1 MSLEFPQQER
11 AIDPY
16 SSYNSNIVNRLTR
29 LITRGKNCLHG
40 THAIDVYQDTT
51 NPLDHVIVSKGQAF
65 KDDVIIEITDDHVV
79 DMTHQDYYVNHL
91 NPWNEAGY
99 YYVCLEY
106 TYAKAKPAPVA
117 KIRILK
123 PSQASFYDPDSSAF
137 LLLKIVQVG
146 FNATSGRF
154 EIERLF
160 DVHPD
165 FPDIKRIYAQLYAGV
180 EDTLPAFDQA
190 RDEGRIIYC
199 RNEDELFFGTSGAWE
214 SFSAIRANIDTTDC
228 EVGQLAYIGQDGKVH
243 PAIATSSTTL
253 ADCGVLQIGT
263 GFNGDGKVRLYGIL
277 RNVPIEDGRS
287 IQYGENVYLSAV
299 EAGAVTDLV
308 NPVQPQFIGSC
319 ITPGDSTDR
328 CDIWFL
334 PTAHGGGGGGLAWE
348 DLYQDLLDGSV
359 FQDLTVETFINDSRI
374 DFSNTTAVIS
384 TADFS
389 LVGDPGQYYQS
400 LSMQSEDYTGPRIQC
415 CQVSMAYDST
425 SNIEIY
431 VSNEGGDP
439 LSWENCELDRIHH
452 VSTYRLKIDNVVG
465 GVDVGDNIRSTI
477 TNKVATVVGKIG
489 DYLLVTGDTRADY
502 DYQIGET
509 LENLDQ
515 MMSARIIE
523 VVNRQDNNSYFDL
536 RIRIEFVSPGKV
548 EDFGILYNQ
557 DEDIFNEHINIV
569 NLISTLFLDMYKL
582 PALVDDG
589 LPRFGKSVEEQF
601 EDVYDYIDSSD
612 ATTEIE
618 LNMMSSDIDTLY
630 NDMYISP
637 SRDGDGAPNMLVP
650 VEQRLHQID
659 DDLTDLTNDVNDAD
673 NTINNDIDTL
683 YADVYKNPHR
693 DDDGLPNLSLNLEE
707 RIERREGSGV
717 NITTASTTISVSDKT
732 TAVFLTSTDT
742 YTITDISDG
751 VLGQEVVFVFLA
763 SNTTMQSNSG
773 IRLMGSQNF
782 QGSINDT
789 LTLIY
794 TGSIWV
800 EKCRSLNS

>member
-40 THAIDVYQDTT
+40 THAIDVYLDSA
-51 NPLDHVIVSKGQAF
+51 NPLTHVIVSQGQAF
-65 KDDVIIEITDDHVV
+65 KDDVIIEITQDHVV
-79 DMTHQDYYVNHL
+79 DMTHQDYYINHL

-99 YYVCLEY
+99 YYICLEY
-106 TYAKAKPAPVA
+106 TYAKAKPAPEA

-123 PSQASFYDPDSSAF
+123 PSQASFYDPDASAF
-137 LLLKIVQVG
+137 LLLKIVKVEFNSSTG
-146 FNATSGRF
+146 FF
-154 EIERLF
+154 EIAQLH

-253 ADCGVLQIGT
+253 ADCGVLQIGS

-277 RNVPIEDGRS
+277 RNVPIEDGRT

-308 NPVQPQFIGSC
+308 NPINPQFIGSC

-334 PTAHGGGGGGLAWE
+334 PTAHGSGGGGLAWE
-348 DLYQDLLDGSV
+348 DLYQDLLDGSI
-359 FQDLTVETFINDSRI
+359 FKDLSVETFINDSRV
-374 DFSNTTAVIS
+374 DWSNTTANIS

-389 LVGDPGQYYQS
+389 MVGEPGEIYQS
-400 LSMQSEDYTGPRIQC
+400 LSLQRNDYTGPRIQC
-415 CQVSMAYDST
+415 CQVSMVYDST

-431 VSNEGGDP
+431 ISNEGGDP
-439 LSWENCELDRIHH
+439 LSWENCQLDRIHH
-452 VSTYRLKIDNVVG
+452 FSTYRLRYDNFVG
-465 GVDVGDNIRSTI
+465 DIEVGDNIRSTT
-477 TNKVATVVGKIG
+477 TNKVATVVGLIG
-489 DYLLVTGDTRADY
+489 DYILVTGDTRVGY
-502 DYQIGET
+502 DYIVGET
-509 LENLDQ
+509 LENLDRP
-515 MMSARIIE
+515 MSCRITE
-523 VVNRQDNNSYFDL
+523 VVNRQNNSQYFDI
-536 RIRIEFVSPGKV
+536 RIRVEFVGSGKI
-548 EDFGILYNQ
+548 EDFGVLYNQ
-557 DEDIFNEHINIV
+557 DEDIFNEDINII
-569 NLISTLFLDMYKL
+569 NLFSTLFMDMYKI
-582 PALVDDG
+582 PQLVDDG
-589 LPRFGKSVEEQF
+589 LPRFSKSVEEQF

-612 ATTEIE
+612 STTTVQIQ
-618 LNMMSSDIDTLY
+618 LLDADINTLY
-630 NDMYISP
+630 NDIYIAP

-650 VEQRLHQID
+650 IEQRLY
-659 DDLTDLTNDVNDAD
+659 DLDNDINDLQNDTNQNFNNV
-673 NTINNDIDTL
+673 NNDIDTL
-683 YADVYKNPHR
+683 YADLYKNPHR
-693 DDDGLPNLSLNLEE
+693 DNDGNANLSLNLEE
-707 RIERREGSGV
+707 RIERREGSGLIISV
-717 NITTASTTISVSDKT
+717 ASSTISVDEKT
-732 TAVFLTSTDT
+732 TAIFLASSSTF
-742 YTITDISDG
+742 TITNITDG
-751 VLGQEVVFVFLA
+751 VVGQEVVFVFLA
-763 SNTTMQSNSG
+763 SNTTMENNST

-789 LTLIY
+789 LTLVY
-794 TGSIWV
+794 TGTVWV